1 MGSSPAGPPGHLRQ
15 RGSGCKLDESPWRSG
30 TPGLD
35 RAGLIPRQKPLF
47 VAVVF
52 SNQPRNVDPIE
63 PKAEP
68 TAASTGFGS
77 KVMAIEAG
85 YWTET
90 NDDLGSA
97 CLSTGGYSPL
107 VTCLI
112 DRKPNDKKGEGSG
125 PTLILRLTCCQK
137 AFEETGGDHMDLP
150 LRTIRSCRR
159 K

>member
-1 MGSSPAGPPGHLRQ
+1 M
-15 RGSGCKLDESPWRSG
+15 
-30 TPGLD
+30 
-35 RAGLIPRQKPLF
+35 IPRQKPLF

-63 PKAEP
+63 PMAEP

-90 NDDLGSA
+90 NADLCSA
-97 CLSTGGYSPL
+97 CLSTGGYSPR

-112 DRKPNDKKGEGSG
+112 ARKLRDKKG
-125 PTLILRLTCCQK
+125 
-137 AFEETGGDHMDLP
+137 
-150 LRTIRSCRR
+150 
-159 K
+159 